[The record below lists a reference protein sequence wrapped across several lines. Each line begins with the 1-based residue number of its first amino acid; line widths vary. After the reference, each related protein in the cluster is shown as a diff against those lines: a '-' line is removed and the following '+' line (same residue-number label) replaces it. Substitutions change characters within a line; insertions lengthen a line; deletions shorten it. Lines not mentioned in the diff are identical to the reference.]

1 MAKLI
6 TETSFKALIQ
16 AIGKKLGKIS
26 DQITADK
33 ATLDI
38 AKDNALAAKNAIDTL
53 ERDFDTKV
61 EDAIGNTL
69 GTPLQQIKDNAFE
82 AKNTIDNLKTAMFGS
97 KEPYKVAKDSD
108 IDTISSHLQSLR
120 SEIQGASAQK
130 GTIVNEYMKM
140 LLGTKNEG
148 GEEVPNDPYIVAKA
162 SELETLKGK
171 VDTFFA
177 GATFDSEGNNV
188 IDTLKE
194 IVDYL
199 NTNPTGT
206 TAVADINT
214 FKTIL
219 KKLTGIE
226 NLFDEHG
233 VPNTEKVN
241 EVMSAKEKIDISL
254 RDYAKKSDLD
264 HYLRKIDLQE
274 LRLDD
279 AIYQINKHL
288 FDDKRVVTASGDDV
302 NINLNAT
309 DPQLPPAD
317 QL

>member
-16 AIGKKLGKIS
+16 AIGKKLG
-26 DQITADK
+26 QIDAQVATDKSKLADLETNFGTK
-33 ATLDI
+33 AVQAINDDLGVHI
-38 AKDNALAAKNAIDTL
+38 AEVKANA
-53 ERDFDTKV
+53 
-61 EDAIGNTL
+61 EDAKRLL
-69 GTPLQQIKDNAFE
+69 GD
-82 AKNTIDNLKTAMFGS
+82 LKTTMFGS

-120 SEIQGASAQK
+120 SEIQGVTAQT

-177 GATFDSEGNNV
+177 GATFDGEGNNV

-219 KKLTGIE
+219 KKLSGIE

-309 DPQLPPAD
+309 DPQLAQED
-317 QL
+317 RL

>member
-16 AIGKKLGKIS
+16 AIGKKLG
-26 DQITADK
+26 Q
-33 ATLDI
+33 
-38 AKDNALAAKNAIDTL
+38 IDTQVATDKSKLADL
-53 ERDFDTKV
+53 ETNFGTKAVQAINDELGRDILEVKADAEDTKRLFG
-61 EDAIGNTL
+61 D
-69 GTPLQQIKDNAFE
+69 
-82 AKNTIDNLKTAMFGS
+82 LKTTMFGS

-120 SEIQGASAQK
+120 SEIQGATAQT

-199 NTNPTGT
+199 NTNPSGT
-206 TAVADINT
+206 TVVADINV

-219 KKLTGIE
+219 KKLTDEE

-233 VPNTEKVN
+233 APNTEKVN
-241 EVMSAKEKIDISL
+241 GVMSTRKIIDISL

>member
-16 AIGKKLGKIS
+16 AIGKKLG
-26 DQITADK
+26 Q
-33 ATLDI
+33 
-38 AKDNALAAKNAIDTL
+38 IDTQVATDKSKLADL
-53 ERDFDTKV
+53 ETNFGTKAV
-61 EDAIGNTL
+61 QAINDDLGVHIAEVKANAEDAKRLL
-69 GTPLQQIKDNAFE
+69 GD
-82 AKNTIDNLKTAMFGS
+82 LKQTAFGS
-97 KEPYKVAKDSD
+97 DTPYKA
-108 IDTISSHLQSLR
+108 
-120 SEIQGASAQK
+120 
-130 GTIVNEYMKM
+130 
-140 LLGTKNEG
+140 
-148 GEEVPNDPYIVAKA
+148 AKA

-206 TAVADINT
+206 TAVADINV

-219 KKLTGIE
+219 KKLTDEE

-233 VPNTEKVN
+233 APNTEKVN
-241 EVMSAKEKIDISL
+241 GVMSTRKIIDISL
-254 RDYAKKSDLD
+254 RDYAQKSVLD

-279 AIYQINKHL
+279 AIYTINKHL
-288 FDDKRVVTASGDDV
+288 FDDKRVVTASGGDV

>member
-16 AIGKKLGKIS
+16 AIGKKLG
-26 DQITADK
+26 Q
-33 ATLDI
+33 
-38 AKDNALAAKNAIDTL
+38 IDTQVATDKSKLADL
-53 ERDFDTKV
+53 ETNFGTKAV
-61 EDAIGNTL
+61 QAINDDLGVHIAEVKANAEDAKRLL
-69 GTPLQQIKDNAFE
+69 GD
-82 AKNTIDNLKTAMFGS
+82 LKQTAFGS
-97 KEPYKVAKDSD
+97 DTPYKA
-108 IDTISSHLQSLR
+108 
-120 SEIQGASAQK
+120 
-130 GTIVNEYMKM
+130 
-140 LLGTKNEG
+140 
-148 GEEVPNDPYIVAKA
+148 AKA

-199 NTNPTGT
+199 NTKPTGT
-206 TAVADINT
+206 TAVADINV

-219 KKLTGIE
+219 KKLTDEE

-241 EVMSAKEKIDISL
+241 GVMSTRKIIDISL
-254 RDYAKKSDLD
+254 RDYAQKSVLD

-279 AIYQINKHL
+279 AIYTINKHL

-309 DPQLPPAD
+309 DHQLAQVD

>member
-16 AIGKKLGKIS
+16 AIGKKLG
-26 DQITADK
+26 QIDAQVATDKSKLADLETNFGTK
-33 ATLDI
+33 AVQAINDDLGININVVKT
-38 AKDNALAAKNAIDTL
+38 NA
-53 ERDFDTKV
+53 
-61 EDAIGNTL
+61 ED
-69 GTPLQQIKDNAFE
+69 
-82 AKNTIDNLKTAMFGS
+82 AKNTIDDLKTTMFGS

-120 SEIQGASAQK
+120 SEIQGATAQT

-206 TAVADINT
+206 TAVADVNV

-219 KKLTGIE
+219 KKLTDEE

-233 VPNTEKVN
+233 TPNTEKVN
-241 EVMSAKEKIDISL
+241 GVMSTRKIIDISL

-264 HYLRKIDLQE
+264 HYLRKNDLQE

-279 AIYQINKHL
+279 AIYTINQQL
-288 FDDKRVVTASGDDV
+288 FDNKRVVTANGDDV

-309 DPQLPPAD
+309 DPQLAQED
-317 QL
+317 RL

>member
-16 AIGKKLGKIS
+16 AIGKKLG
-26 DQITADK
+26 Q
-33 ATLDI
+33 
-38 AKDNALAAKNAIDTL
+38 IDTQVATDKSKLADL
-53 ERDFDTKV
+53 ETNFGTKAVQAINNELGRDILEVKADAEDTKRLFG
-61 EDAIGNTL
+61 D
-69 GTPLQQIKDNAFE
+69 
-82 AKNTIDNLKTAMFGS
+82 LKTTMFGS

-120 SEIQGASAQK
+120 SEIQGATAQT
-130 GTIVNEYMKM
+130 GTIVNEYMKV

-177 GATFDSEGNNV
+177 GATFDREGNNV

-206 TAVADINT
+206 TAVADIRD
-214 FKTIL
+214 L
-219 KKLTGIE
+219 KNVVNRLTYGDGLYND
-226 NLFDEHG
+226 NLES
-233 VPNTEKVN
+233 NL
-241 EVMSAKEKIDISL
+241 EKINSTRPISW
-254 RDYAKKSDLD
+254 R
-264 HYLRKIDLQE
+264 
-274 LRLDD
+274 
-279 AIYQINKHL
+279 INKALEQYVTTSKLSEQLNNYVNNSNLLDFDDSIRLINEHL
-288 FDDKRVVTASGDDV
+288 FDNKLVVTKSGTDNVD
-302 NINLNAT
+302 INLNAT
-309 DPQLPPAD
+309 DPQVPKEDRL
-317 QL
+317 

>member
-16 AIGKKLGKIS
+16 AIGKKLG
-26 DQITADK
+26 Q
-33 ATLDI
+33 
-38 AKDNALAAKNAIDTL
+38 IDTQVVTDKSKLADL
-53 ERDFDTKV
+53 ETNFGTKAV
-61 EDAIGNTL
+61 QAINDELGINILTVKGNAEDANRLL
-69 GTPLQQIKDNAFE
+69 GD
-82 AKNTIDNLKTAMFGS
+82 LKTAMFGS

-120 SEIQGASAQK
+120 SEIQGATAQT

-177 GATFDSEGNNV
+177 GATFDREGNNV

-206 TAVADINT
+206 TTVADINT

-219 KKLTGIE
+219 KKLSGIE

>member
-16 AIGKKLGKIS
+16 AIGKKLG
-26 DQITADK
+26 Q
-33 ATLDI
+33 
-38 AKDNALAAKNAIDTL
+38 IDTQVATDKSKLANL
-53 ERDFDTKV
+53 ESNFDTKAV
-61 EDAIGNTL
+61 EAINNELGINILTVKGEAEDANRLL
-69 GTPLQQIKDNAFE
+69 GD
-82 AKNTIDNLKTAMFGS
+82 LKTAMFGS
-97 KEPYKVAKDSD
+97 KEPYKVAKDS
-108 IDTISSHLQSLR
+108 
-120 SEIQGASAQK
+120 
-130 GTIVNEYMKM
+130 
-140 LLGTKNEG
+140 
-148 GEEVPNDPYIVAKA
+148 
-162 SELETLKGK
+162 ELEILKGK
-171 VDTFFA
+171 VNTFFE
-177 GATFDSEGNNV
+177 GATFDSDGNNV

-199 NTNPTGT
+199 KTNPSGT
-206 TAVADINT
+206 TAVADINV

-219 KKLTGIE
+219 KKLSGIE

-254 RDYAKKSDLD
+254 RNYAQKSDLD

-274 LRLDD
+274 LRLED
-279 AIYQINKHL
+279 AVYTINKHL

-309 DPQLPPAD
+309 DLQLAQED
-317 QL
+317 RL

>member
-16 AIGKKLGKIS
+16 AIGKKLG
-26 DQITADK
+26 Q
-33 ATLDI
+33 
-38 AKDNALAAKNAIDTL
+38 IDTQVATDKTKLADL
-53 ERDFDTKV
+53 ETNFDTKAV
-61 EDAIGNTL
+61 QAINNEL
-69 GTPLQQIKDNAFE
+69 GIDINVVKANAENANNSF
-82 AKNTIDNLKTAMFGS
+82 DDLKTAMFGS

-120 SEIQGASAQK
+120 SEIQGATAQTSA
-130 GTIVNEYMKM
+130 IINEYMKT

-148 GEEVPNDPYIVAKA
+148 GEEIPNDPYIVAKA

-171 VDTFFA
+171 IDTFFE
-177 GATFDSEGNNV
+177 GATFDSDGNNV

-199 NTNPTGT
+199 NTNPSGA
-206 TAVADINT
+206 TAVADINV

-219 KKLTGIE
+219 KKLTDEE

-233 VPNTEKVN
+233 APNTEKVN
-241 EVMSAKEKIDISL
+241 GVMSTRKIIDISL

-264 HYLRKIDLQE
+264 HYLRQIDLQT
-274 LRLDD
+274 LRLED
-279 AIYQINKHL
+279 AVYTINQQL
-288 FDDKRVVTASGDDV
+288 FDNKGVVTVNGDDV

-309 DPQLPPAD
+309 DPQYTPTD